1 MACFVG
7 SAGVRDSYDV
17 VVVGAGVAGCCCAR
31 ELARYDLDV
40 LVLEAGDDIACGATR
55 ANSGIVHGG
64 YDPEPGTAKARYN
77 VAGSKLFP
85 RWAHELGF
93 AYIHNESLVVG
104 FDDEDEAALAGL
116 LERGRANGVEGL
128 SIISGDEA
136 RALEPSLSPE
146 VTCALRVSTGAICDP
161 YEVAFASLENAV
173 ENGVSVAFDA
183 RASKLAHEG
192 EGFSVTLVD
201 GRVIHARAVVNA
213 AGVHSDEL
221 HNQLSARK
229 IHITPVRG
237 EYNLYDKSL
246 ETHFSRTVFQV
257 PTAAGKGVLV
267 SPTIHGNLFV
277 GPSAVAQDDK
287 DALTTTADGL
297 ASVVAGAKR
306 TWPGAST
313 RGVITNF
320 TGVRAKGDTHDFV
333 IGEPDDVPGLFDI
346 ACLESPG
353 LSSAPAIGAD
363 VAARV
368 AARLGAGERMGFEPR
383 REPRRRLRHM
393 DAAQREQAVAADP
406 AWGHVVCRCNEVS
419 EAEVVREL
427 HGTLPVLC
435 LDAIKWRTAATMGRC
450 HGGFCTPELVR
461 IIARETGLRPSELEK
476 RGRGSWMVSRERP
489 DYVELAQAEG
499 NAPQVDGTSRDR
511 TEASSVPAPF
521 DVVVVGGG
529 AAGMAAATAARDAGA
544 ARVLLVDREP
554 TLGGIMRQCVHNGFG
569 LKRFSEELSGPEF
582 AAREAARLDGVEVW
596 PGTSV
601 LSIERASGMGGAG
614 GADGASALNALE
626 LVRPEGACRV
636 LARAVVLATGSRE
649 RGFGALGIAG
659 DRPSGIYTAGSAQTL
674 INLQGCL
681 PGKRAVILGSGD
693 IGLIMARRM
702 TLEGMEVEGVYELLA
717 HPSGLRRNIVQCL
730 DDFQIPLHLSHTVV
744 ATHGRTR
751 LESVDIAEVDPAT
764 RRPIPGTEVN
774 VECDTLVLSC
784 GLIPENELAREAGVE
799 LCDGTGGAVVD
810 ELLATSVPGIFAC
823 GHALHVHD
831 LADLAAGEGD
841 VAGASAAAWAAVVAA
856 GEGAADGVLRI
867 PVRQGEG
874 VGAVVPQLVRAD
886 ERGAVALTFRPGRV
900 AQNIRFEAVSVAA
913 DGTETLLKS
922 RRARVAVPAEM
933 ERLEVSI
940 ADVAVPDYLEVRMV
954 DAPVRVATAAGTPAS
969 KGGE

>member
-1 MACFVG
+1 
-7 SAGVRDSYDV
+7 
-17 VVVGAGVAGCCCAR
+17 
-31 ELARYDLDV
+31 
-40 LVLEAGDDIACGATR
+40 
-55 ANSGIVHGG
+55 
-64 YDPEPGTAKARYN
+64 
-77 VAGSKLFP
+77 
-85 RWAHELGF
+85 
-93 AYIHNESLVVG
+93 
-104 FDDEDEAALAGL
+104 
-116 LERGRANGVEGL
+116 
-128 SIISGDEA
+128 
-136 RALEPSLSPE
+136 
-146 VTCALRVSTGAICDP
+146 
-161 YEVAFASLENAV
+161 
-173 ENGVSVAFDA
+173 
-183 RASKLAHEG
+183 
-192 EGFSVTLVD
+192 
-201 GRVIHARAVVNA
+201 
-213 AGVHSDEL
+213 
-221 HNQLSARK
+221 
-229 IHITPVRG
+229 
-237 EYNLYDKSL
+237 
-246 ETHFSRTVFQV
+246 
-257 PTAAGKGVLV
+257 
-267 SPTIHGNLFV
+267 
-277 GPSAVAQDDK
+277 
-287 DALTTTADGL
+287 
-297 ASVVAGAKR
+297 
-306 TWPGAST
+306 
-313 RGVITNF
+313 
-320 TGVRAKGDTHDFV
+320 
-333 IGEPDDVPGLFDI
+333 
-346 ACLESPG
+346 
-353 LSSAPAIGAD
+353 
-363 VAARV
+363 
-368 AARLGAGERMGFEPR
+368 
-383 REPRRRLRHM
+383 
-393 DAAQREQAVAADP
+393 
-406 AWGHVVCRCNEVS
+406 
-419 EAEVVREL
+419 
-427 HGTLPVLC
+427 
-435 LDAIKWRTAATMGRC
+435 
-450 HGGFCTPELVR
+450 
-461 IIARETGLRPSELEK
+461 
-476 RGRGSWMVSRERP
+476 
-489 DYVELAQAEG
+489 
-499 NAPQVDGTSRDR
+499 
-511 TEASSVPAPF
+511 
-521 DVVVVGGG
+521 
-529 AAGMAAATAARDAGA
+529 MAAATAARDAGA

-601 LSIERASGMGGAG
+601 LGIERAGGAG
-614 GADGASALNALE
+614 DADDATALHALE

-659 DRPSGIYTAGSAQTL
+659 DRPSGIYTAGSAQAL

-823 GHALHVHD
+823 GNALHVHD

-874 VGAVVPQLVRAD
+874 VGAVGPQLVRAD

-954 DAPVRVATAAGTPAS
+954 DAPVRVATAAGTSAS